1 MVGQFWRAQ
10 GGLLPLEAAAFAD
23 FDDPAYAKLVF
34 GFLLVPQSGGT
45 LLKTETRVH
54 GLSPA
59 SERRFW
65 PYWLLI
71 RPVSGMIRRQILD
84 GIAQEAQRSPSAA
97 RERFRGGVD
106 DPVAQDTVLDDC
118 ENERPVGIGVAGYPH
133 AGLRPV
139 VEVEIVDRDRLRR
152 LVGKIVSPAEF
163 VVERRGRS
171 RIVRTI
177 VEHDLLAGLLVF
189 LGASQEDYR
198 NA

>member
-1 MVGQFWRAQ
+1 MAWDVLERNLPRYRFVERHQRFIDTPPARVWQALHTARVEGSGITKTAIALRMWPARLAGRPTPPAPTLFDLSGMANFIRLGAIPQKEFVLGMVGQFWRAQ

-84 GIAQEAQRSPSAA
+84 GIAQEAQRSPSAEA
-97 RERFRGGVD
+97 
-106 DPVAQDTVLDDC
+106 
-118 ENERPVGIGVAGYPH
+118 
-133 AGLRPV
+133 
-139 VEVEIVDRDRLRR
+139 
-152 LVGKIVSPAEF
+152 
-163 VVERRGRS
+163 
-171 RIVRTI
+171 
-177 VEHDLLAGLLVF
+177 
-189 LGASQEDYR
+189 
-198 NA
+198 